1 MGTLGIPG
9 YAQSKWYNKLVGD
22 FDLYLHAKN
31 KLHHLY
37 LSWDIIFL
45 NIPQFAHNSRNRFFQ
60 IRDRWWNIN
69 SNITFHFRLFP
80 GKTSDKITQKI
91 QQKTLFWGHLGSFL
105 TKFGQKWIFL
115 EKNGPVS
122 FYIFQLST
130 IFQKIQKKTLINSR
144 EKWQTDKL
152 MDRQIMIYRTLRRL
166 GSNILSGIANSI
178 EKLLFQQ
185 ILFSLTLVNM

>member
-1 MGTLGIPG
+1 M
-9 YAQSKWYNKLVGD
+9 NKLVGD

-105 TKFGQKWIFL
+105 TKFGQKWFSLKKTALSVFKYSNYLPSSKKFRKKHWSIP
-115 EKNGPVS
+115 EKNGK
-122 FYIFQLST
+122 LT
-130 IFQKIQKKTLINSR
+130 N
-144 EKWQTDKL
+144 WWTD
-152 MDRQIMIYRTLRRL
+152 R
-166 GSNILSGIANSI
+166 
-178 EKLLFQQ
+178 
-185 ILFSLTLVNM
+185 